1 MAIATIAAMTSL
13 TAQQL
18 QPRAGPS
25 TASPHREI
33 LDRYCVTCHN
43 ERLRTAGL
51 SLDTLDVARVQDAA
65 EAWEKVVRKLR
76 SGAMPPAGMPR
87 PAQTNLDR
95 LAGYLETTLDGA
107 AAARPNPGRPSV
119 RRLTRTEYGNAI
131 RDLLA
136 VEIDAASLLPAD
148 DSRFGFDNIGSV
160 LTLSPL
166 LAERYLAAGRQV
178 RRLALGDPAIRPTLE
193 FYDVSKDLMQDD
205 RVSEGLPFGS
215 RGGIAVRHHF
225 PADGEY
231 IFRVRLQRNSREYIR
246 GMQQPHDLDIRLDG
260 ARISRMTVGGE
271 RKGRSAFVF
280 SSAAMG
286 DVAQEHYER
295 TADDA
300 LEVRHWVDAGSHV
313 ISAAFLKEDSV
324 PERPLEPRMTMYDY
338 AQYKGGE
345 AAVAR
350 LAIDGPY
357 NVKGVADTTS
367 RRKVFTCRPATA
379 GDEEACARKLL
390 STLARRAYRRP
401 ATAADVE
408 TLLGFYRT
416 GRRDGSFETGIGLAL
431 ERLLAGPEFLF
442 RIERDPAGVVAG
454 TPYRI
459 SDLELASRLSF
470 FLWSSIPDDT
480 LLELAERGRLKDP
493 AVLER
498 QVRRMLADDRARSLV
513 TSFAAQWLHLRN
525 VDSAAPDLER
535 FPYFDENLRV
545 AFRTE
550 TELFFES
557 ILSEDR
563 SVLDLL
569 AADYTFLNERLARH
583 YGISGIYGSH
593 FRRVLLPD
601 SSRGGLL
608 GHGSILT
615 VTSYSTRTSPVVRG
629 KWLLDN
635 ILGAP
640 PPPPPPNVPLLM
652 ERDAHGKVLSMR
664 AQMEQHRSNP
674 VCATCHRLM
683 DPLGFALEHFDGV
696 GRWRTTDAGASID
709 ASGVLPDGTPFR
721 GVAELRDLLVK
732 KQRDQF
738 VWTVTDRLLTYSLGR
753 GVEYYDAPVI
763 RRIMKDAASGG
774 YKLSSLVAGV
784 TRSMPFQMRRADQP

>member
-1 MAIATIAAMTSL
+1 
-13 TAQQL
+13 
-18 QPRAGPS
+18 
-25 TASPHREI
+25 
-33 LDRYCVTCHN
+33 
-43 ERLRTAGL
+43 
-51 SLDTLDVARVQDAA
+51 
-65 EAWEKVVRKLR
+65 
-76 SGAMPPAGMPR
+76 
-87 PAQTNLDR
+87 
-95 LAGYLETTLDGA
+95 
-107 AAARPNPGRPSV
+107 
-119 RRLTRTEYGNAI
+119 
-131 RDLLA
+131 
-136 VEIDAASLLPAD
+136 
-148 DSRFGFDNIGSV
+148 
-160 LTLSPL
+160 
-166 LAERYLAAGRQV
+166 
-178 RRLALGDPAIRPTLE
+178 
-193 FYDVSKDLMQDD
+193 
-205 RVSEGLPFGS
+205 
-215 RGGIAVRHHF
+215 
-225 PADGEY
+225 
-231 IFRVRLQRNSREYIR
+231 
-246 GMQQPHDLDIRLDG
+246 
-260 ARISRMTVGGE
+260 
-271 RKGRSAFVF
+271 
-280 SSAAMG
+280 
-286 DVAQEHYER
+286 
-295 TADDA
+295 
-300 LEVRHWVDAGSHV
+300 
-313 ISAAFLKEDSV
+313 
-324 PERPLEPRMTMYDY
+324 MTMYDY

-357 NVKGVADTTS
+357 NVKGVAATAS
-367 RRKVFTCRPATA
+367 RQKVFTCLPATA

-390 STLARRAYRRP
+390 TALARHAYRRP

-442 RIERDPAGVVAG
+442 RIERDPAGVAAG
-454 TPYRI
+454 APYRI

-470 FLWSSIPDDT
+470 FLWSSIPDDM
-480 LLELAERGRLKDP
+480 LLELAERGRLRDP

-525 VDSAAPDLER
+525 VDSATPDLER

-557 ILSEDR
+557 ILREDR

-569 AADYTFLNERLARH
+569 AADYTFLNERLAHH
-583 YGISGIYGSH
+583 YGIPGIYGSH
-593 FRRVLLPD
+593 FRRVLLPN

-640 PPPPPPNVPLLM
+640 PPPPPPNVPLLV
-652 ERDAHGKVLSMR
+652 ERDARGKVLSMR

-683 DPLGFALEHFDGV
+683 DPLGFAFENFDGV
-696 GRWRTTDAGASID
+696 GRWRTTDAGAPID
-709 ASGVLPDGTPFR
+709 TSGVLPDGTPFR
-721 GVAELRDLLVK
+721 GVAELRDLLLK

-738 VWTVTDRLLTYSLGR
+738 VWTVTDRLLTYALGR

-763 RRIMKDAASGG
+763 RRIMKDGASGG
-774 YKLSSLVAGV
+774 YELSSLILGVA
-784 TRSMPFQMRRADQP
+784 RSMPFQMRSADQP